1 MVQGVPGDPEC
12 HRGGGENTWKSGW
25 KGREGRALRV
35 LIFGGKLEVSSHA
48 GRGVFVWG
56 EGRLRA
62 FLVEWTESLR
72 KGSEQMLWV

>member
-1 MVQGVPGDPEC
+1 M
-12 HRGGGENTWKSGW
+12 
-25 KGREGRALRV
+25 
-35 LIFGGKLEVSSHA
+35 IFRGKLEVTSHA